1 MCWWTV
7 LPILV
12 HSQDSA
18 APAYQTMSGDSNSH
32 SCVRW
37 RVLTLVKNT
46 NGWDYVKLRVRWRV
60 WWPTDINWWGILNLN
75 PTYKKRYLLYC
86 VPATPNTYVLQ
97 SRDFSVILLL
107 LVFLQR
113 QIRSSL
119 FAEVGD
125 PTYDDVVDGT
135 VALNHKRTHTLISL
149 YTNSIGLSSPVKGLG
164 VRGEL
169 IEGPLIRPSTLF
181 DLAATRPI
189 YEHAEK
195 SRFGEN

>member
-135 VALNHKRTHTLISL
+135 VALNHKRTHTLISSSVHKQ
-149 YTNSIGLSSPVKGLG
+149 YWSVKPCQGPWRQGRTNWRSFNQAKYFVW
-164 VRGEL
+164 
-169 IEGPLIRPSTLF
+169 
-181 DLAATRPI
+181 
-189 YEHAEK
+189 
-195 SRFGEN
+195 FGSY